1 MRRWSLVR
9 PNSRV
14 RVAYHLLKFYHIL
27 SCLSRTR
34 TAVEWWKGKE
44 RKDHG
49 YDLGDMVRQ
58 TSDYAGFLEAEK
70 YERIA
75 VVPFEEVTWDISH
88 RRSCLRP

>member
-1 MRRWSLVR
+1 ML
-9 PNSRV
+9 
-14 RVAYHLLKFYHIL
+14 A
-27 SCLSRTR
+27 R

-58 TSDYAGFLEAEK
+58 TPDYAGFLEAEK

-75 VVPFEEVTWDISH
+75 VVPFAEVRFS
-88 RRSCLRP
+88 RSSRLQC